1 MYFCAFVVVLHHQ
14 LYSLIFNYFLNERN
28 LESTMNVKD
37 YVVQELESYPR
48 TLRQIAVLRYELEHP
63 VQVSTEEMLDA
74 MAFAR
79 GEHFGVAP
87 GHVSD
92 KTLYIAMNYRQKA
105 NEVNAEI
112 SGEISAKLLELEHK
126 KNRIEYYVGMLDS
139 RKAEI
144 GISISVVFKNIIDQ
158 RLRICV
164 WCNRIDLN
172 ILPYTIEVLN
182 GRISRYFHC
191 KSTDGACSRNH
202 QGDTGTNDFFHV
214 R

>member
-1 MYFCAFVVVLHHQ
+1 
-14 LYSLIFNYFLNERN
+14 
-28 LESTMNVKD
+28 MNVKD

>member
-144 GISISVVFKNIIDQ
+144 SIPMIHNLLILICAFIILA
-158 RLRICV
+158 RETKYKILILRVDEIM
-164 WCNRIDLN
+164 LA
-172 ILPYTIEVLN
+172 L
-182 GRISRYFHC
+182 F
-191 KSTDGACSRNH
+191 
-202 QGDTGTNDFFHV
+202 
-214 R
+214 

>member
-1 MYFCAFVVVLHHQ
+1 MYFCAYVVVLHRQ
-14 LYSLIFNYFLNERN
+14 LYSLIINYFLNERN

-37 YVVQELESYPR
+37 YVIQELESYPR

-79 GEHFGVAP
+79 GEHFGSAP

-126 KNRIEYYVGMLDS
+126 KNRIEYYVGMLDCK
-139 RKAEI
+139 KAEI
-144 GISISVVFKNIIDQ
+144 IRLCFFKGM
-158 RLRICV
+158 
-164 WCNRIDLN
+164 
-172 ILPYTIEVLN
+172 TIEEAAEKLDVSAKTAQNAKKKALEDLTELFALTSNVL
-182 GRISRYFHC
+182 
-191 KSTDGACSRNH
+191 
-202 QGDTGTNDFFHV
+202 
-214 R
+214 

>member
-1 MYFCAFVVVLHHQ
+1 
-14 LYSLIFNYFLNERN
+14 
-28 LESTMNVKD
+28 MNVKD
-37 YVVQELESYPR
+37 YVIQELESYPR

-79 GEHFGVAP
+79 GEHFGSAP

-144 GISISVVFKNIIDQ
+144 IRLCFFKGM
-158 RLRICV
+158 
-164 WCNRIDLN
+164 
-172 ILPYTIEVLN
+172 TIEEAAAYSNIGINKLDDIAKTPGCPFVLYIGN
-182 GRISRYFHC
+182 KKLVKRREFENYIEGNIEL
-191 KSTDGACSRNH
+191 
-202 QGDTGTNDFFHV
+202 
-214 R
+214 

>member
-1 MYFCAFVVVLHHQ
+1 MYFCAYVVVLHRQ
-14 LYSLIFNYFLNERN
+14 LYSLIINYFLNERN

-37 YVVQELESYPR
+37 YVIQELESYPR

-79 GEHFGVAP
+79 GDHFGSAR

-144 GISISVVFKNIIDQ
+144 IRLCFFKGM
-158 RLRICV
+158 
-164 WCNRIDLN
+164 
-172 ILPYTIEVLN
+172 TIEEAAEKLDVSAKTAQNAKKKALEDLTELFALTSNVL
-182 GRISRYFHC
+182 
-191 KSTDGACSRNH
+191 
-202 QGDTGTNDFFHV
+202 
-214 R
+214 

>member
-144 GISISVVFKNIIDQ
+144 IRLCFFKGM
-158 RLRICV
+158 
-164 WCNRIDLN
+164 
-172 ILPYTIEVLN
+172 TIEEDHLYGGMPLEPLALSVDSSICGSFLVADCP
-182 GRISRYFHC
+182 YFHIPSQLSSA
-191 KSTDGACSRNH
+191 KK
-202 QGDTGTNDFFHV
+202 
-214 R
+214 

>member
-1 MYFCAFVVVLHHQ
+1 
-14 LYSLIFNYFLNERN
+14 
-28 LESTMNVKD
+28 MNVKD

-92 KTLYIAMNYRQKA
+92 KTFYIAMNYRQKA

-144 GISISVVFKNIIDQ
+144 IRLCFFKGM
-158 RLRICV
+158 
-164 WCNRIDLN
+164 
-172 ILPYTIEVLN
+172 TIEEAAEKLDVSAKTAQNAKKKALEDLTELFALTSNVL
-182 GRISRYFHC
+182 
-191 KSTDGACSRNH
+191 
-202 QGDTGTNDFFHV
+202 
-214 R
+214 